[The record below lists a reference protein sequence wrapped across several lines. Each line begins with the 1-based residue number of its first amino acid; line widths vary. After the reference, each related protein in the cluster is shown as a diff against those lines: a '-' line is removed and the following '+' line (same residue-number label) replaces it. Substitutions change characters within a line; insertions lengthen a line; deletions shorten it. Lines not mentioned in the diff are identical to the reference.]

1 MKQIYL
7 WPKLLIKWFEWYH
20 GISLL
25 SKKLKLA
32 ERNLAKVKNSQILF
46 QISRKSLYNE
56 RFEISRPPSLSEWFN
71 FESSKFTLDFTNTN
85 FSLFFVLIFFLGGS
99 STYIY
104 FLLVETRGG
113 LKDSENF
120 QKLESDVVWPKD
132 QCCFKVALQSGP
144 NWKTRCSQIRDWIF
158 PPSLFRLVDWP
169 NKLIKILAFVL
180 ARLSL

>member
-1 MKQIYL
+1 MEFLCCQ
-7 WPKLLIKWFEWYH
+7 
-20 GISLL
+20 
-25 SKKLKLA
+25 KKLKLA
-32 ERNLAKVKNSQILF
+32 ERNLAKVKNNQILF

-56 RFEISRPPSLSEWFN
+56 SFEISRPPSLSEWFN
-71 FESSKFTLDFTNTN
+71 FESSKFTLNFTNTN
-85 FSLFFVLIFFLGGS
+85 FSLFFVLIFF
-99 STYIY
+99 
-104 FLLVETRGG
+104 LVETRGG

-120 QKLESDVVWPKD
+120 QKLESDVVWPKV
-132 QCCFKVALQSGP
+132 QCCFKVALQIGP